1 MNPGIGARKARTE
14 LNKSIILS
22 LLFLLC
28 IGLCVSRMKYEVV
41 FLKNKLKEINIQ
53 LDKCQDDIK
62 IYNAEWSFLNDPK
75 RLQRLAS
82 KYLPHLRPTENRQI
96 INFET
101 LIRSDFDKE
110 ISKNITSLVERD
122 VPLQGAN
129 RYASEAFGAFLD
141 KAIKKH
147 EGAMESD

>member
-1 MNPGIGARKARTE
+1 MRSASRGARTE
-14 LNKSIILS
+14 LNKSVVLS
-22 LLFLLC
+22 LIFLVFA
-28 IGLCVSRMKYEVV
+28 GFCVSRMKYEVA
-41 FLKNKLKEINIQ
+41 FLKNKLKEINTQ
-53 LDKCQDDIK
+53 LDRCQDDMK
-62 IYNAEWSFLNDPK
+62 IYNAEWSYLNEPK
-75 RLQRLAS
+75 RLQRLAT
-82 KYLPHLRPTENRQI
+82 KYLPNLRPTENRQI